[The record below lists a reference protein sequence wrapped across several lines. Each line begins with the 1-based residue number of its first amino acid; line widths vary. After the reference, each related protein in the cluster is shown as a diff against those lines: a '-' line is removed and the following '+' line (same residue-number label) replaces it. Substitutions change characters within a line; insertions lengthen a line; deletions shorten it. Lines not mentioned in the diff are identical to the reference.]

1 MYQTENRLID
11 ITFDKEKLVKIIQ
24 SLDANITHG

>member
-1 MYQTENRLID
+1 MYQTENRLND
-11 ITFDKEKLVKIIQ
+11 ITFDKDKLVKIIQ

>member
-1 MYQTENRLID
+1 MYQTENRLND

-24 SLDANITHG
+24 SLEANITHG

>member
-24 SLDANITHG
+24 SLDANRTLG

>member
-24 SLDANITHG
+24 SLDANRTHG

>member
-1 MYQTENRLID
+1 MYQTENRLND